1 MLMEVHQLLEF
12 EAWFMTDICNLYV
25 FSLVEDS
32 PRGVRDCRD
41 PSLGLEELLN
51 QRAQD
56 LKGREESL
64 VNSFTYLFKQ
74 LFYPFLSPVLLYS
87 HIHFQIK

>member
-1 MLMEVHQLLEF
+1 MRLGL
-12 EAWFMTDICNLYV
+12 DIFLQSV

-32 PRGVRDCRD
+32 ARGVSDCRE

-51 QRAQD
+51 QRLQD

-64 VNSFTYLFKQ
+64 VNTFSFD
-74 LFYPFLSPVLLYS
+74 S
-87 HIHFQIK
+87 

>member
-1 MLMEVHQLLEF
+1 MYQWKYVSFWILNVRLGL
-12 EAWFMTDICNLYV
+12 DIFLQSV

-32 PRGVRDCRD
+32 PRGVNDCRE

-51 QRAQD
+51 QRLQD

-64 VNSFTYLFKQ
+64 VNAFSFD
-74 LFYPFLSPVLLYS
+74 S
-87 HIHFQIK
+87 